1 MSEHHILPVKLYFG
15 IFAALMLFTALTVW
29 VAFQDFGPFN
39 DVIALG
45 IATVKAALVV
55 LYFMHVR
62 YESRLVSISVVTG
75 IAWLGVLVLLI
86 LMDYMSR
93 GWLPFPGK

>member
-1 MSEHHILPVKLYFG
+1 MAEHHILPVRLYLG
-15 IFAALMLFTALTVW
+15 IFAVLLLFTALTIW
-29 VAFQDFGPFN
+29 AAFQNFGPMN

-45 IATVKAALVV
+45 IAVIKASLVV

-62 YESRLVSISVVTG
+62 YQSRLVSVAVVTG
-75 IAWLGVLVLLI
+75 IAWLGVLVMLV